1 MRQLFALGG
10 ALALLLLALAWRA
23 TPTQLRVSSS
33 YFPWEPVG
41 PVNLGHNLITGLRVG
56 NVLYVGSAF
65 GGLFRS
71 TDNGRSWE
79 VVLGFNLNQNGEGV
93 YRCPAV
99 TALGTDGTR
108 LYVGTGAIVQYNPSG
123 ISPSAVATTAPGL
136 VGAFGR
142 PGMGVFV
149 SSDGGNTFSNQ
160 NSTWKLTY
168 PALSYANDYA
178 NTGILNVVDIAVNAT
193 KVAILTPDSLF
204 LSTDGLVTLQ
214 GVGRIAGGRRLRS
227 VAWGANDALFV
238 TTNDSIY
245 RSTDG
250 GQSFVPLSGLQ
261 LPPGVT
267 GSSLGGGNA
276 VVRTAPSDPS
286 KVYLATA
293 NASGTLVAVWASP
306 DNGDTWTRIA
316 NQETPSFAVLGG
328 QGVSTLALE
337 IDPAD
342 PTHFLLG
349 GATLWEF
356 SPVQGW
362 QRINPANQDPIIL
375 RLPALIRD
383 VVFLPNGEWLVIGD
397 GRLVRVT
404 QGGTRIEDASKGIQ
418 AARVLSVAVSP
429 RGDVY
434 ASGPSP
440 VLITSR
446 READPAGLFR
456 LVPLGTFTVS
466 SPFGH
471 VAVSSIDPDISFFS
485 YQAGRL
491 RTSQDRGQNYV
502 SFYTAPASSSFD
514 GTFIQSSSGAVT
526 DDRPDAYGPLY
537 PPFALVEKFGEKVLN
552 RDGTRSGTSYLFIAT
567 GRGLWTITNPIST
580 NPDTIPHWNRV
591 SGTTGIGVNAN
602 LTYANYLNSSNAI
615 PTALAADSAYTVWIG
630 TSNGQ
635 LLRVKNAH
643 DITIDRTLQDGV
655 EDLTA
660 ALLAGVGGRYISAV
674 AVHPKNPDLL
684 AVAVGSYAGPA
695 DRIFLS
701 TNATASTP
709 TFTAISTGL
718 PDVPVYSLFFYP
730 DSSYLLFAGTEWGL
744 WRCMD
749 VRTPTWEEM
758 TGEVVGRV
766 PVTAI
771 TWKPYR
777 YQVDTVGGT
786 PDLPQ
791 VEARL
796 LPDPEKPLYIA
807 TWGRGIWKLSSR
819 FATSL
824 VGAGALPRGLSVS
837 VYPNPFQSQLFLEV
851 RLPEGA
857 RQLTYRLYTLDGRCV
872 AAETYSRALPAGYHT
887 LAWPVP
893 ALPAGLYVLRVEGAD
908 GAGRQFATSFKLLH
922 P

>member
-10 ALALLLLALAWRA
+10 ALALLLALAWRA
-23 TPTQLRVSSS
+23 APTPLRVSSS

-41 PVNLGHNLITGLRVG
+41 PVNLGHNLIAGVRVG

-79 VVLGFNLNQNGEGV
+79 VVRGFSLNQNGEGK

-99 TALGTDGTR
+99 TALATDGTR

-123 ISPSAVATTAPGL
+123 ISLSAVATTAPGL
-136 VGAFGR
+136 IGAFGR

-149 SSDGGNTFSNQ
+149 SSDGGSTFSNQ
-160 NSTWKLTY
+160 NPTWNLTY
-168 PALSYANDYA
+168 PALSYANDYT
-178 NTGILNVVDIAVNAT
+178 NTGILNVVDIAVNGT
-193 KVAILTPDSLF
+193 KVAILTPDTLF
-204 LSTDGLVTLQ
+204 LSTDGLATLQ
-214 GVGRIAGGRRLRS
+214 GVGRIAGGRLLRS

-250 GQSFVPLSGLQ
+250 GQSFVPLVGLQ

-267 GSSLGGGNA
+267 GSSLGGGHA

-293 NASGTLVAVWASP
+293 KGDGKLMAVWASP
-306 DNGDTWTRIA
+306 DNGDTWARIA
-316 NQETPSFAVLGG
+316 NSESPSFAVLGG
-328 QGVSTLALE
+328 RGVSALALE
-337 IDPAD
+337 VDPAD
-342 PTHFLLG
+342 PTHLLVG
-349 GATLWEF
+349 GTTLWEF
-356 SPVQGW
+356 SPATGW
-362 QRINPANQDPIIL
+362 RRINPPNQDPFIL

-383 VVFLPNGEWLVIGD
+383 IVFLPNGEWLVVGD
-397 GRLVRVT
+397 GRLVRIT

-418 AARVLSVAVSP
+418 AARILSLAVSP
-429 RGDVY
+429 KGDIY

-446 READPAGLFR
+446 REEDPAGLFR
-456 LVPLGTFTVS
+456 LVPLGTFTVP
-466 SPFGH
+466 SPVGQ

-485 YQAGRL
+485 YQGGRL
-491 RTSQDRGQNYV
+491 RTSQDRGLSYV
-502 SFYTAPASSSFD
+502 SFYTARASFSWD
-514 GTFIQSSSGAVT
+514 TTFIQSIPGAVT
-526 DDRPDAYGPLY
+526 EDRPNAYGPLY

-552 RDGTRSGTSYLFIAT
+552 RDGTRAGTSYLFIAT
-567 GRGLWTITNPIST
+567 GGGLWTITNPIST

-591 SGTTGIGVNAN
+591 NGRPAIGVNAN
-602 LTYANYLNSSNAI
+602 VTYANYLNPSNAI

-630 TSNGQ
+630 TSNGK

-643 DITIDRTLQDGV
+643 DITINRTVQDSV
-655 EDLTA
+655 EDLTSA
-660 ALLAGVGGRYISAV
+660 LAGLVGGRYISAV
-674 AVHPKNPDLL
+674 AVHPKDPDLL

-758 TGEVVGRV
+758 TGEIVGRV

-791 VEARL
+791 VEGRL

-824 VGAGALPRGLSVS
+824 AGAGSLPRGLTVS

-872 AAETYSRALPAGYHT
+872 AAETYPQALPPGHHT
-887 LAWPVP
+887 LQWSVP
-893 ALPAGLYVLRVEGAD
+893 ALPAGMYFLQVEGAD
-908 GAGRQFATSFKLLH
+908 GAGRKFATSFKLLH